1 MYRLRTLRAFNASYY
16 TALVIAFWTGVVSG
30 SLPRA
35 LADMVDVDAR
45 DGVKL
50 RRERGGCTGVG
61 ALKEVGAC
69 RGRDELARSKE
80 SVVCLTAKRELP
92 GWR

>member
-1 MYRLRTLRAFNASYY
+1 MYRLRTLRAFNASCY
-16 TALVIAFWTGVVSG
+16 TALVIAFWTGVVLG

-35 LADMVDVDAR
+35 LANIVDVDAR

-50 RRERGGCTGVG
+50 RRERGGCTRVG

-69 RGRDELARSKE
+69 GGQIELARLKE
-80 SVVCLTAKRELP
+80 SVVCLTAEGELL
-92 GWR
+92 G